1 MAELNLSIMDRGPDT
16 MTYLKPLLDQFYH
29 QQNIR
34 VNVHLIGWQN
44 GRSELVRYAIYHN
57 APDVSE
63 VGTTWTSD
71 LIAMNA
77 LRPFSP
83 NAIESMTQAGDF
95 LPAAW
100 ESTHLAGKTDT
111 VWSIPW
117 LAESIL
123 VHYRKDLLAKAG
135 LDPSIAFSTLPQFQK
150 TAEALQAIGIPIP
163 VALPGKNSNTVLL
176 QALASW
182 IWRFGGDF
190 VSTDGKKILFTSPEA
205 YNGMEAFF
213 NLLKTA
219 TVEGLQLLDSLD
231 VYGALH
237 QGYAAIGLGALWL
250 RNRTEATRPEIYEQ
264 LATARIPGIPFVGG
278 SNLVIWRESRREQ
291 AALELVRFLTS
302 PASQIY
308 YGRGAGMLPTRIKT
322 LNLEDYQS
330 DPAAQAM
337 IESLKAGR
345 PFPSVP
351 LWGIVED
358 RLKMALYQVWMSFMR
373 NPNLNLRETL
383 EQIIGQTAK
392 QLSLTLSQN

>member
-1 MAELNLSIMDRGPDT
+1 MTELNLSIMDRGPDT
-16 MTYLKPLLDQFYH
+16 LKYLKPLLDQFYH

-44 GRSELVRYAIYHN
+44 GRSELVRYAIYHT

-83 NAIESMTQAGDF
+83 SEVEIFTQTGDF

-100 ESTHLAGKTDT
+100 ESTHLAGRAEI

-123 VHYRKDLLAKAG
+123 VHYRKDLLEKAG
-135 LDPSIAFSTLPQFQK
+135 LDPVSAFSTLPQFQK
-150 TAEALQAIGIPIP
+150 TAEALRATGVPIP

-176 QALASW
+176 QAMASW

-190 VSTDGKKILFTSPEA
+190 VSPDGKKVLFTSPEA

-213 NLLKTA
+213 NLLRTA
-219 TVEGLQLLDSLD
+219 SVEGLQLLDSLD
-231 VYGALH
+231 VYGVLH
-237 QGYAAIGLGALWL
+237 QGYAAVGFGALWL
-250 RNRTEATRPEIYEQ
+250 RNRTDSTRPEIYEH
-264 LATARIPGIPFVGG
+264 LSTARIPGIPFVGG

-308 YGRGAGMLPTRIKT
+308 YGRVVGMLPTRIKT
-322 LNLEDYQS
+322 LALEDFQT
-330 DPAAQAM
+330 DPAIQTA
-337 IESLKAGR
+337 IDSLKAGR
-345 PFPSVP
+345 SFPNVP

-358 RLKMALYQVWMSFMR
+358 RLKMAVYQIWMAFMR

-383 EQIIGQTAK
+383 EQTVGQTGK
-392 QLSLTLSQN
+392 QLSLTLSQT